1 MPGPKPGTPRPTRE
15 QVLHRENR
23 AWDLRV
29 NHAWTQQRIA
39 AEIGVSHSAVDAI
52 SRLARRVTKQLE
64 AEVRS
69 EIVRQLAILN
79 HIVDEAMQ
87 AWEASKAGSV
97 EQETTRGPG
106 GRFVETTTWR
116 SSCGESEYLQ
126 QVMAALDA
134 ERRAVGPQRS
144 GTAQYTERRAGA
156 AVVENCLGESPWG
169 QGLHPTDRPYS
180 SPPVDLVKG

>member
-39 AEIGVSHSAVDAI
+39 AEIGVSRSAVDAI
-52 SRLARRVTKQLE
+52 LRRLARRVTKQLE

-69 EIVRQLAILN
+69 EIVRQLAILD

-116 SSCGESEYLQ
+116 SSCGDPAYLRE
-126 QVMAALDA
+126 VLAVLDSTRRLLGLDA
-134 ERRAVGPQRS
+134 PTVIRHLGQSDEPAPPLRIITVRPPLWPRRAVSLP
-144 GTAQYTERRAGA
+144 A
-156 AVVENCLGESPWG
+156 
-169 QGLHPTDRPYS
+169 
-180 SPPVDLVKG
+180 